1 MAQADPGGWAKEFLD
16 AENEKPQ
23 DDWSHDFLSNQ
34 PSNQIAHVPPMN
46 MKWAEE
52 YLDQTEQHRPWYG

>member
-1 MAQADPGGWAKEFLD
+1 MAQTDPGGWAKEFLD
-16 AENEKPQ
+16 AETEGPK

-34 PSNQIAHVPPMN
+34 PSNQMQAHVPP

-52 YLDQTEQHRPWYG
+52 YLDQTEHRPW